1 MARGRRPTAPA
12 PPAGSPR
19 ETARLSCPGCPGRW
33 GAAKPRH
40 IIAATNAC
48 VRRRATGSIRG
59 AVAAGPTAWADRE
72 SCHAHVGMGAW
83 VGQHRGGDHACLTP
97 AGVEHLDRH

>member
-40 IIAATNAC
+40 IIAATNAY
-48 VRRRATGSIRG
+48 VRKRATGSSRVRELAERRSMVIRL
-59 AVAAGPTAWADRE
+59 AKLMP
-72 SCHAHVGMGAW
+72 
-83 VGQHRGGDHACLTP
+83 
-97 AGVEHLDRH
+97 GVPLHLLN